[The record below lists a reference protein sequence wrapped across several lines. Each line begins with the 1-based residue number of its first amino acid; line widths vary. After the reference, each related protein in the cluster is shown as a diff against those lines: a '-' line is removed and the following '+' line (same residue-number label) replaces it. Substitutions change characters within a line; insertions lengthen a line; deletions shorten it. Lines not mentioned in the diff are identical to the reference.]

1 MSLENDTAAKIVDE
15 SIEAIIETKR
25 RSIEAIFDAVPIS
38 MLLVDK
44 DLNVARVNYA
54 VRNMLNVDFNDI
66 INRQVG
72 SSLRCTRFNEG
83 QSCELAQCGGC
94 DLINAIKKVFNTNEE
109 THDLEMQHSFIINAK
124 EQQIWFSLSVT
135 PVEIDNGKFA
145 VVAMNDITGRKIA
158 QEQAKK
164 HMELKAQFIS
174 TVSHELRTPL
184 ACMKE
189 SIEIVLDGTVGRVKK
204 KQKEFL
210 NIAYRNLERLSA
222 LIDDVL
228 DFQKIEAGRMKLDIK
243 ANDIAQV
250 AKQSYETM
258 SLLAKKQDVKISLH
272 IDKGLP
278 QCCFDSSKITQVLT
292 NLLSNAIKFTP
303 APGQVDLKITTSSND
318 QIALIVKDTGMG
330 IPKEDLGRIFDQFY
344 RVKNPTHEIKG
355 TGLGL
360 AIVRKI
366 VLMHGG
372 NIGVDSVIDQGTTFT
387 VQLPVNAKETAM
399 EES

>member
-1 MSLENDTAAKIVDE
+1 MSSENDTAAKIIDE
-15 SIEAIIETKR
+15 SLEAIIETKR

-44 DLNVARVNYA
+44 NLNVVRVNYA

-72 SSLRCTRFNEG
+72 SALRCTRFNEG

-94 DLINAIKKVFNTNEE
+94 DLTNTIKKVFNTNEE

-124 EQQIWFSLSVT
+124 ELQIWFSLSVI
-135 PVEIDNGKFA
+135 PVEIDGGKFA

-158 QEQAKK
+158 EQQVKK
-164 HMELKAQFIS
+164 NMELKAQFIS

-222 LIDDVL
+222 LIDNVL
-228 DFQKIEAGRMKLDIK
+228 DFQKIEAGRMMLDIK
-243 ANDIAQV
+243 PNDIAQL
-250 AKQSYETM
+250 ATQSYETM

-272 IDKGLP
+272 IDKELP
-278 QCCFDSSKITQVLT
+278 KCCFDSSKITQVLT

-303 APGQVDLKITTSSND
+303 APGQVYLEVTSSNED
-318 QIALIVKDTGMG
+318 LVLIVKDTGMG

-387 VQLPVNAKETAM
+387 VQLPINAKETVV
-399 EES
+399 EE